1 MILIQNAVIS
11 DDIADKFFVCDLNK
25 CKGACC

>member
-1 MILIQNAVIS
+1 MIIIDNAIIS
-11 DDIADKFFVCDLNK
+11 DDIAEQFFVCNLDK